1 MVGLIWT
8 IHTVHYPLFADVGP
22 ENYAQFQAHH
32 VERIGK
38 LLLLPWAIEG
48 ITALLLIVV
57 VPKKQKFLVI
67 TGAVL
72 VAGILVLSGLVSAP
86 AHAELADG
94 FDESVHSQ
102 LMNANLARTLLWTLR
117 GLIAASLLFATFTQK
132 SKLKVERVQS

>member
-1 MVGLIWT
+1 M
-8 IHTVHYPLFADVGP
+8 
-22 ENYAQFQAHH
+22 
-32 VERIGK
+32 
-38 LLLLPWAIEG
+38 
-48 ITALLLIVV
+48 V

-117 GLIAASLLFATFTQK
+117 GLIAASLLFATFAQK